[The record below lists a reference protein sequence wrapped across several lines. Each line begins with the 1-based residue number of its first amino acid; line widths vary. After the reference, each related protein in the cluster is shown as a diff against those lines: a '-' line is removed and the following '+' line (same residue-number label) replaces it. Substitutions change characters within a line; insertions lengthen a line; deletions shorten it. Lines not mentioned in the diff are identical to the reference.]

1 MTCRR
6 GLSRLRS
13 SGRTVGRI
21 DARGEAIEIG
31 HGWFV
36 FPHVE
41 PGELICIHVALT
53 WSHHGS
59 DRHLRPGDLVITL
72 QDRTVLGSVEV
83 EGEHDPVGI
92 LDHFAA
98 GAGEQRAQPFVSGA
112 MAHDDLV
119 ARALQEGAIE
129 LGATPR

>member
-1 MTCRR
+1 M
-6 GLSRLRS
+6 
-13 SGRTVGRI
+13 
-21 DARGEAIEIG
+21 
-31 HGWFV
+31 
-36 FPHVE
+36 
-41 PGELICIHVALT
+41 
-53 WSHHGS
+53 
-59 DRHLRPGDLVITL
+59 
-72 QDRTVLGSVEV
+72 LGPVEV